1 MKKERL
7 FELILIIAIMAGA
20 FYAAFSDAHNF
31 PNRWFTR
38 DDAYYYF
45 KVSQN
50 ISEGHG
56 STFDGINLANGYH
69 PLWMLVNIPIFALA
83 RFDLVLPLRILLL
96 VMAAIH
102 AASSVL
108 MYRLVSR
115 TLSPLAGSFIALFW
129 AFSIYIHESVV
140 QYGLETGLTV
150 FTLLLFLYQAQKF
163 ANLDDPARQLYRQSS
178 LSEYE
183 TASAQK
189 NAPRGINR
197 EITKL
202 ALLAVLVMFSRL
214 DTVFLVL
221 LFGVYLIF
229 RKTYLRYFL
238 LGDIFASVLFGFL
251 TILLRVGVKD
261 YYLYEYPA
269 TAYTLTALTLFA
281 GVISYFFSG
290 LYQDPRNYSPLELL
304 KRVAISVFRA
314 QAVVIILVYLS
325 GRLGWI
331 GNVPRSALLL
341 NAALVFVWVLVTRF
355 AIRWLARSA
364 QKEKHSP
371 VQFLQE
377 NWSRWFGEGIRYYG
391 IVGAALAAYMLFNKF
406 VFGTPSPVSGQIKR
420 WWGSLSGRVYGG
432 AAREIYHFFGFDRV
446 VESDFSAWGMVT
458 RFVIWLQNTLSLGD
472 KYFWTVY
479 ILVGILSLVILLISA
494 KRTTRASVDL
504 GLLPLV
510 VSALIQTLSYHAGG
524 YSAAKEWYWVT
535 HYVLTA
541 LLLALLVDSFV
552 RTIKQRFAK
561 AEPLLWTT
569 IFALGIF
576 WGQAYYQHLAHLMP
590 YGVEHDG
597 HPYMDILSVVEDN
610 TEPGALIGMTG
621 GGNLGYFISDR
632 TIVNMDG
639 LINSY
644 DYFLAHKAGY
654 GDDYLAA
661 MGLDYAFANPDI
673 LADLPYKGE
682 FVGRLGEPLGN
693 FGNKQLMPFYQQE
706 LE

>member
-45 KVSQN
+45 KVAQN

-96 VMAAIH
+96 VMAAMH

-108 MYRLVSR
+108 LYRLVSR
-115 TLSPLAGSFIALFW
+115 ALSPLVGSFIALFW

-140 QYGLETGLTV
+140 QFGLETGLTV
-150 FTLLLFLYQAQKF
+150 LTLLLFLYQVQKF
-163 ANLDDPARQLYRQSS
+163 
-178 LSEYE
+178 
-183 TASAQK
+183 
-189 NAPRGINR
+189 NR
-197 EITKL
+197 LEHKGKEEITKL

-261 YYLYEYPA
+261 YYFYEYPA
-269 TAYTLTALTLFA
+269 TAYTLTALTLLA

-304 KRVAISVFRA
+304 KRIAISVLRA

-341 NAALVFVWVLVTRF
+341 NAGLIFVWVLVTRF
-355 AIRWLARSA
+355 AVRWLARA
-364 QKEKHSP
+364 PKKEKHSP

-391 IVGAALAAYMLFNKF
+391 IIGAALAAYMLFNKL

-432 AAREIYHFFGFDRV
+432 AAQEVYHFFGFDRV
-446 VESDFSAWGMVT
+446 AQSDFSAWGMVT
-458 RFVIWLQNTLSLGD
+458 RFVIWLQNTLGLGD

-479 ILVGILSLVILLISA
+479 ILAGMVTLVILLISA

-510 VSALIQTLSYHAGG
+510 VAALIQTLSYHAGG

-561 AEPLLWTT
+561 AEPLLWAA

-597 HPYMDILSVVEDN
+597 HPYMDILAVVEDN

-644 DYFLAHKAGY
+644 DYFLAHKAGH

-682 FVGRLGEPLGN
+682 FVGRLGEPLAN